1 MNKLKTLKDLRF
13 DFEYGDQ
20 GSLILNETGTDVM
33 AEDLR
38 QEAIKWC
45 KYNLKMSETYY
56 LKGEIENVVRTMA
69 VDSWIKHFFNITEGD
84 LK

>member
-1 MNKLKTLKDLRF
+1 MTELKTLKDF
-13 DFEYGDQ
+13 DLNTCDENGYGRP
-20 GSLILNETGTDVM
+20 
-33 AEDLR
+33 EDSVKDELR